1 MMARIAMTY
10 RDVAAANVEQ
20 IPFAGLIEHVDGASY
35 VIPNTS
41 KLRSTIG
48 PLFGTN

>member
-10 RDVAAANVEQ
+10 RDVAAGNVEQ
-20 IPFAGLIEHVDGASY
+20 IPFAGVPEYVDGVSY
-35 VIPNTS
+35 VIPNMS